1 MSDERDRVL
10 ALLKRFGWNATSF
23 QILEPGFRYWFDGDD
38 ACIGYVD
45 TGSAWVAAPPVTARE
60 RFAEVMS
67 RFVAAATE
75 AGRRACC
82 FAAEDRFVEATGWPA
97 LQVGDQPV
105 WQPAAWASILEG
117 TKSLREQ
124 LRRGRAK
131 GVVVREVPA
140 EELVV
145 GHPTRTRL
153 DALIARWLATRPMA
167 PMGFLVQVEPFEFPA
182 ERRMFI
188 AEHAGAVVGLLGVI
202 PMYARRGWFFEDFLR
217 DPAAPNGT
225 VELLVDA
232 GMRAAVAAGI
242 EHVTFGMVPLAGD
255 VNPWLRAA
263 RRAGRAL
270 YDFDGLRAF
279 KAKFRPTGWD
289 RIFLAHPPGE
299 SSVLAVV
306 DTLTAF
312 SRGGLLQFGVKTA
325 LRGPAIVVRLLAVLL
340 VGWTVLLAL
349 PASTRWFPSTAWQ
362 YGWVAFD
369 VVLAAALISL
379 SVRWR
384 PRLAEAVTIA
394 VTCDAVLTAIEALV
408 YNAPRSQHALD
419 VIVLVIA
426 VLAPTFAAILLW
438 NARAH
443 RLGRLLPAAPL
454 HGAVQGDLDL
464 DRHRR

>member
-1 MSDERDRVL
+1 VSDERDRVL
-10 ALLKRFGWNATSF
+10 AILKRFGWNATSF
-23 QILEPGFRYWFDGDD
+23 QILEPGFSYWFDGDD

-45 TGSAWVAAPPVTARE
+45 TGGAWVAAPPVAAPE
-60 RFAEVMS
+60 RFAEVTA
-67 RFVAAATE
+67 RFIAAATE
-75 AGRRACC
+75 ARRRVCC
-82 FAAEDRFVEATGWPA
+82 FAAEERFVEATGWPA

-105 WQPAAWASILEG
+105 WQPAAWGGILEG

-140 EELVV
+140 DELVA

-153 DALIARWLATRPMA
+153 DALIGRWLATRPMA

-182 ERRMFI
+182 ERRMFV

-289 RIFLAHPPGE
+289 RIYLAYPPGK
-299 SSVLAVV
+299 SSARAVV

-340 VGWTVLLAL
+340 VGWTALLAL
-349 PASTRWFPSTAWQ
+349 PASARWFPSTAWQ

-379 SVRWR
+379 SIRWR
-384 PRLAEAVTIA
+384 PRLAAAVTIA
-394 VTCDAVLTAIEALV
+394 VTCDAMLTAAEALA
-408 YNAPRSQHALD
+408 YNAPRSQRALD
-419 VIVLVIA
+419 VVVLVIA
-426 VLAPTFAAILLW
+426 VLAPTVAAILLW

-443 RLGRLLPAAPL
+443 RLGHAA
-454 HGAVQGDLDL
+454 H
-464 DRHRR
+464 

>member
-1 MSDERDRVL
+1 MTDDRVDRVL
-10 ALLKRFGWNATSF
+10 ALLKRYGWNATSF
-23 QILEPGFRYWFDGDD
+23 QILEPGFRYWFLGDE
-38 ACIGYVD
+38 ACVGYVD
-45 TGSAWVAAPPVTARE
+45 TGRAWVAAPPVAAPE
-60 RFAEVMS
+60 RLAEVS
-67 RFVAAATE
+67 AQFVAAAE
-75 AGRRACC
+75 AAGRRVCC
-82 FAAEDRFVEATGWPA
+82 FAAEERFVEATQWPA

-105 WQPAAWASILEG
+105 WQPAQWASILER

-131 GVVVREVPA
+131 SVVVREVSGS
-140 EELVV
+140 ELAP
-145 GHPTRTRL
+145 GHPTRVRL

-188 AEHAGAVVGLLGVI
+188 AEHAGGVVGLLAVI

-255 VNPWLRAA
+255 VNPWLRAV

-279 KAKFRPTGWD
+279 KAKFRPTSWD
-289 RIFLAHPPGE
+289 RIYLAHPPG
-299 SSVLAVV
+299 SSSARAVV

-340 VGWTVLLAL
+340 VGWTLLLAL
-349 PASTRWFPSTAWQ
+349 PASARWFPSAAWQ

-369 VVLAAALISL
+369 VVLAAALIAL
-379 SVRWR
+379 SIHWR

-394 VTCDAVLTAIEALV
+394 VTCDAALTAIEALV
-408 YNAPRSQHALD
+408 YNVPRVEHALD
-419 VIVLVIA
+419 VVVLVTA
-426 VLAPTFAAILLW
+426 VAAPPLAAVLLW

-443 RLGRLLPAAPL
+443 RERAAGSPEPP
-454 HGAVQGDLDL
+454 GE
-464 DRHRR
+464 